1 MQPVV
6 YSQAVQ
12 EINAGQVKKVTIVA
26 NKATIELLNSTD
38 KQQLTLPDRPET
50 FQKLLDD
57 YNVANPSRQ
66 IIIDYQAESATFS
79 VIGSIF
85 LSLLPVVL
93 IGGFFFYM
101 MRQAQGTNN
110 HALSFGKSRPRM
122 IIGHKP
128 TVTFEDVPAGQH
140 TPQALTQRL
149 ERRTY
154 PE

>member
-1 MQPVV
+1 MGLALLYAYRSQTPSMQPVV

-79 VIGSIF
+79 VIGSKAI
-85 LSLLPVVL
+85 
-93 IGGFFFYM
+93 
-101 MRQAQGTNN
+101 TC
-110 HALSFGKSRPRM
+110 
-122 IIGHKP
+122 
-128 TVTFEDVPAGQH
+128 PAAKQE
-140 TPQALTQRL
+140 AMNRL
-149 ERRTY
+149 
-154 PE
+154 